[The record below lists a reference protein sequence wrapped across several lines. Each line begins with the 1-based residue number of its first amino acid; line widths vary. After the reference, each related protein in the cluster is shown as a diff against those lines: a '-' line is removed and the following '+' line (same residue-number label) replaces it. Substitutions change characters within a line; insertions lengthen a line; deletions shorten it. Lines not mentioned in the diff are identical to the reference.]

1 MEVLVI
7 LVPLALGLGLVGLLG
22 FLWSLKSG
30 QYDDLEGAAWR
41 AIADDDPA
49 RSDYGVAVG
58 LLPFIES
65 NGRAAG
71 PPVDHRNPVN
81 KRR

>member
-7 LVPLALGLGLVGLLG
+7 LVPLALGLGLVGLLA

-41 AIADDDPA
+41 AIADDEPAQEPPPAPDALDLRQDPTA
-49 RSDYGVAVG
+49 RLTAS
-58 LLPFIES
+58 
-65 NGRAAG
+65 
-71 PPVDHRNPVN
+71 
-81 KRR
+81 

>member
-7 LVPLALGLGLVGLLG
+7 LVPLALGLGLVGLLA

-41 AIADDDPA
+41 AIADDEPQTIQA
-49 RSDYGVAVG
+49 EPVADH
-58 LLPFIES
+58 E
-65 NGRAAG
+65 
-71 PPVDHRNPVN
+71 PVRVA
-81 KRR
+81 

>member
-1 MEVLVI
+1 VMVI

-41 AIADDDPA
+41 AIADDDEPTPQTPA
-49 RSDYGVAVG
+49 DQG
-58 LLPFIES
+58 
-65 NGRAAG
+65 
-71 PPVDHRNPVN
+71 
-81 KRR
+81 